1 MAYLERICPGVQNI
15 VIMSAVVA
23 LILILGLGFIPVSAQ
38 TYLPG
43 QTYLGKDGFIE
54 YHAGNLPIVISVPH
68 GGRLEPASIPDRDC
82 EGCVYVM
89 DSYTQELARQIKD
102 AFVKQTGCYPHV
114 VYNLLNRKKLDMNR
128 DVTSATDSNNVTAS
142 YWNEYHAYIDS
153 AKSSILRGFGKGLF
167 IDLHG
172 HGHTKQRIEYG
183 YLLYES
189 QLRESDSVLNTTKR
203 VNVSSIRNLVGTNI
217 SASTH
222 AGLLR
227 GPYALGTL
235 FANQGFPG
243 VPSTQ
248 DPFPEEADDYFN
260 GGYNTLVHGSNPG
273 GEIDAIQMELYSAIR
288 FNASKRAAFADA
300 FASVIRSFLQQ
311 HYFVGF
317 EEYACNQTSVPPYR
331 TGDFEISPNPAAD
344 HIVIDE
350 QGRSSDTYTVRIV
363 DLFGREVFYSGSATL
378 PLVLNINTLQA
389 GSYHVYLVGSAN
401 TLISKQMVVL

>member
-1 MAYLERICPGVQNI
+1 MVYLEKNCPGVQNT
-15 VIMSAVVA
+15 VIMSTVIV
-23 LILILGLGFIPVSAQ
+23 LILILGIALIPVSGQ

-68 GGRLEPASIPDRDC
+68 GGRLEPTTIPDRDC

-89 DSYTQELARQIKD
+89 DSYTQELARQIRD

-128 DVTSATDSNNVTAS
+128 DVISATDSNNVTAA

-153 AKSSILRGFGKGLF
+153 AKSDILIKFGKGLF

-172 HGHTKQRIEYG
+172 HGHKKQRIEYG
-183 YLLYES
+183 YLLYGS

-203 VNVSSIRNLVGTNI
+203 VNVSSIRNLVSTNI
-217 SASTH
+217 SATTH

-227 GPYALGTL
+227 GPHALGTL
-235 FANQGFPG
+235 FANQGYSG

-273 GEIDAIQMELYSAIR
+273 GKIDAIQMELYSAIR
-288 FNASKRAAFADA
+288 FNASQRAAFADA
-300 FASVIRSFLQQ
+300 FASVIRAFLLQ

-317 EEYACNQTSVPPYR
+317 QEYTCNQTSVAPYR
-331 TGDFEISPNPAAD
+331 TGDLEISPNPAAD

-401 TLISKQMVVL
+401 TLITKQLVVL